1 MKSIFRLFCI
11 IAVLSFLSSCSNE
24 PADQG
29 TDIACNSATGEDGE
43 GCAAIDIT
51 KLVSREITRFNVVY
65 TAGASGLPVGGQV
78 SLGLHHGS
86 EFRPQMTS
94 PERKN
99 FLSAHRTD
107 TNETIL
113 LIKGSPGLM
122 FPGQSSNKFSDRIF
136 NQTHIATIE
145 NTALPPNE
153 QIVFTFGA
161 GEKQQIVQKNTDQEH
176 EIRVTSN
183 LDGNHTF
190 ARVLDDLKFDIVSAP
205 ATQIT
210 GTVPSQVLPG
220 EMFDLTVV
228 ANDAFYNIDTIFS
241 QPISVT
247 DEKGN
252 ILIKALMFNEGLG
265 KATISIQDEGPQ
277 RLRFATPD
285 GSIIGRSNPFRVMKT
300 LPELRIYWGDIHGH
314 TGFSD
319 GLGRNRDDYFTF
331 GRDVADLDVLA
342 LTDHGSVDWAPLI
355 QIVRKYHNEGE
366 FVTLLA
372 QEAGA
377 GHDHMNIYLRRDN
390 LDHISKWHKDYEEFQ
405 DWLIQQYNQG
415 ENLAQTSPHH
425 FAYNRIISDDR
436 YPFGHWDTRVARF
449 VEVYS
454 SHGTSEFPGNPR
466 PLGRTSKDERKYMQ
480 WGLSEGLRFG
490 VIGASDNHNSKPG
503 HSWWGPYPNGLAGF
517 LAPDLTREAI
527 WEALWDYQTY
537 GTSFDRIYMELTA
550 NGQPMGSELVGNGA
564 VNFKGY
570 IIGKVDDVKATLIR
584 DGEAIFEIKTET
596 GVIEFDFEDSAP
608 LGNHYYYLR
617 VEQSNGE
624 RAWSSPFWV
633 SE

>member
-1 MKSIFRLFCI
+1 MISIFRLFYAIAI
-11 IAVLSFLSSCSNE
+11 ISLLAGCSNR
-24 PADQG
+24 
-29 TDIACNSATGEDGE
+29 TDTSAPDIICNSATGEDGE
-43 GCAAIDIT
+43 GCATIDFT
-51 KLVSREITRFNVVY
+51 KLVASEVTRFNVTY

-78 SLGLHHGS
+78 SIGLHHGS
-86 EFRPQMTS
+86 EFRPQMTKPKS
-94 PERKN
+94 KN
-99 FLSAHRTD
+99 YLTAHRTD
-107 TNETIL
+107 TNETIFVNT
-113 LIKGSPGLM
+113 GRAGVM
-122 FPGQSSNKFSDRIF
+122 FPGQPSVKFSDRNF
-136 NQTHIATIE
+136 SRTFIATIE
-145 NTALPPNE
+145 NTALPPNG

-176 EIRVTSN
+176 EFRVTSN

-190 ARVLDDLKFDIVSAP
+190 ARIRDDLKFEIVSAP
-205 ATQIT
+205 ATHIT

-228 ANDAFYNIDTIFS
+228 ANDAFYNIDTVFS

-252 ILIKALMFNEGLG
+252 ILIKTLMFNEGLG
-265 KATISIQDEGPQ
+265 QATISIQDEGPQ

-285 GSIIGRSNPFRVMKT
+285 GSIIGRSNPFRVMKA

-319 GLGRNRDDYFTF
+319 GLGRSRDDYFTF

-342 LTDHGSVDWAPLI
+342 LTDHGGADWEPLI
-355 QIVRKYHNEGE
+355 EVVRKYHNEGE

-377 GHDHMNIYLRRDN
+377 GNDHMNIYLRRDN
-390 LDHISKWHKDYEEFQ
+390 LDHISRWQRDYVKFQ
-405 DWLIQQYNQG
+405 DWLINQYNKD
-415 ENLAQTSPHH
+415 EDLAQTSPHH
-425 FAYNRIISDDR
+425 FAYNRINGDER

-454 SHGTSEFPGNPR
+454 SHGTSEFLGNPR
-466 PLGRTSKDERKYMQ
+466 PLGSASKDERKYMQ
-480 WGLSEGLRFG
+480 WGLDQGLRFG

-503 HSWWGPYPNGLAGF
+503 HSWWGPYPNGLAAF
-517 LAPDLTREAI
+517 LAPALTREDI
-527 WEALWDYQTY
+527 WDSLWNYQTY

-550 NGQPMGSELVGNGA
+550 NGQPMGTEITADGK

-570 IIGKVDDVKATLIR
+570 IIGKVDDLQVTLIR
-584 DGEAIFEIKTET
+584 DGESVFEMTT
-596 GVIEFDFEDSAP
+596 DDGLIEFDHDESILP
-608 LGNHYYYLR
+608 GEHYYYLR
-617 VEQSNGE
+617 VDQSNGE

-633 SE
+633 SK